1 MYEYSNLPLPTLL
14 KKISGVFN
22 LQVKTMCVKLIEE
35 TRISR
40 VDTQIYAKDNPN
52 RMNSVKDLKI
62 CHNSALLVEE
72 KDPSEIEEDV
82 KIG

>member
-1 MYEYSNLPLPTLL
+1 MPLLTLL

-82 KIG
+82 QIG

>member
-1 MYEYSNLPLPTLL
+1 LYEYSNLPLPTLL